1 MDIIYICILCSE
13 KLKSESGKDVKSKQ
27 VVSTS
32 VPASAHKNQRFET
45 ENLQYESVGDPRHM
59 ITDDYVISSL
69 TQDEITTKNDPAIV
83 DNPAYSTSGAPPLV
97 DNPAYSTNRAPPL
110 VDNPAYIAMK
120 GGPGTTT
127 HSNN

>member
-32 VPASAHKNQRFET
+32 VPAASAHKNQRLET
-45 ENLQYESVGDPRHM
+45 VNLQYESVGDPRHT
-59 ITDDYVISSL
+59 ITDDYVISNL

-97 DNPAYSTNRAPPL
+97 D
-110 VDNPAYIAMK
+110 PAYIAMK
-120 GGPGTTT
+120 GGPGTIT
-127 HSNN
+127 HSNK